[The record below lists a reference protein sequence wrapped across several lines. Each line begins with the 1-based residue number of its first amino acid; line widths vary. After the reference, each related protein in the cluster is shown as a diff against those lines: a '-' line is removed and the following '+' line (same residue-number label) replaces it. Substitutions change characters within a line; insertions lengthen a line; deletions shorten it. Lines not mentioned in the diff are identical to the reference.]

1 MLNDKGIEHD
11 FTPGYNLF
19 HIYPIFP
26 LPERQSSYTTEKYNG
41 KRLNT
46 SLNIGVIFKST
57 RIKNKTSMIAHMT
70 RLFLKR

>member
-1 MLNDKGIEHD
+1 MILHLVITYSI
-11 FTPGYNLF
+11 FILF
-19 HIYPIFP
+19 SHYGTSKV
-26 LPERQSSYTTEKYNG
+26 LYTTEKYNG